1 MGEHMKRLVT
11 WMVAAMVLGVASL
24 AAADLVIVT
33 DEERIDGLID
43 DVAAARHK
51 GNTLLRAVDLSRSG
65 LEVSVGRRVEHSG
78 AGDDAAVLERATDLD
93 DRLGGAPL
101 EVRQRQITI
110 EGDRARVILNLA
122 RDDERIGCDVT
133 LHRVGDRWLLERV
146 RVMG

>member
-1 MGEHMKRLVT
+1 MGEHMRRLVT
-11 WMVAAMVLGVASL
+11 WMVAAMVLGAASL

-65 LEVSVGRRVEHSG
+65 LEVSVGRRVERYG
-78 AGDDAAVLERATDLD
+78 AGDDAAVVQRAADLD

-133 LHRVGDRWLLERV
+133 LHRAGDRWLLERV